1 MVGLVVEYER
11 SLKKDIF
18 VGGRLCTKSGRCL
31 ARKQHAGKRFT
42 HGLKCQNV
50 YLFLTLI
57 VRMLKEALW
66 IRSS

>member
-1 MVGLVVEYER
+1 ML
-11 SLKKDIF
+11 D
-18 VGGRLCTKSGRCL
+18 LCTTIIFLHFLNRLFCAKSGRCL

-42 HGLKCQNV
+42 HGLKCQNA